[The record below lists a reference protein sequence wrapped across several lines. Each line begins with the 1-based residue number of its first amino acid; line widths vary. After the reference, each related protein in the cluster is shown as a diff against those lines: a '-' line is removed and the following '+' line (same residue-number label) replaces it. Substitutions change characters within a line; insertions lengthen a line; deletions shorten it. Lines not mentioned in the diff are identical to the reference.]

1 MCTCTMVVPVCVFI
15 CKHVPCC
22 VCMDVYTFN
31 INMGVCVYLCV
42 HVNMYH
48 DTFVG

>member
-1 MCTCTMVVPVCVFI
+1 
-15 CKHVPCC
+15 
-22 VCMDVYTFN
+22 MDVYTFN